1 MSNSNNSTTGKLT
14 IGSALFLAFAVAVYS
29 SSGFFT
35 KLASR
40 NEFLSTTYILCLCG
54 VVVVLGTY
62 AVLWQIA
69 LKRVNLNQAYLFRCL
84 GLIYGLCIASFAFH
98 ESISWHNLLGALIV
112 LSGLLILLSEK

>member
-1 MSNSNNSTTGKLT
+1 MGNSNNSTIGKLT
-14 IGSALFLAFAVAVYS
+14 IGNALFLAFAVAVYS

-35 KLASR
+35 KLASQY
-40 NEFLSTTYILCLCG
+40 EFLSTTYILCLCG

-69 LKRVNLNQAYLFRCL
+69 LKRVNLYQAYLFRSL
-84 GLIYGLCIASFAFH
+84 GLIYGLCIAYFAFH
-98 ESISWHNLLGALIV
+98 ESISWQNILGALIV

>member
-1 MSNSNNSTTGKLT
+1 MSNSNNSSTCKLT

-29 SSGFFT
+29 SSGYFT
-35 KLASR
+35 KLTSR

-69 LKRVNLNQAYLFRCL
+69 LKRVNLNQAYLFRSL
-84 GLIYGLCIASFAFH
+84 GLIYGLCIAYFAFH
-98 ESISWHNLLGALIV
+98 ESISWQNILGALIV